1 MKRETEK
8 VEQARGELLEKIIQI
23 PRETTD
29 RVLAL
34 ERSHNETMTRALSYI
49 QNVPRSILADKE
61 AQQLDQLFGD
71 IRRNVSDIRASYNTI
86 CEQITDGQ
94 CGEDMKLEAKKMSQ
108 LCETGRSQRTG
119 LLNELDSCQNIDF
132 HVKSQAKVGL
142 LKMQNVVIAMQNK
155 LFVMRNKKEQI
166 SIDDLLD
173 VEGLIAQME
182 TLFNEIP
189 SLQVCFKDQTLRRK
203 HSSLCNKCTSMRE
216 RGWRRE
222 RGQVKGMKRFPKLT
236 SKMGRRTPKRKTS
249 ILS

>member
-1 MKRETEK
+1 
-8 VEQARGELLEKIIQI
+8 
-23 PRETTD
+23 
-29 RVLAL
+29 
-34 ERSHNETMTRALSYI
+34 MTRALSYI

-155 LFVMRNKKEQI
+155 LFGILNFQEQI

-182 TLFNEIP
+182 TLINEIP
-189 SLQVCFKDQTLRRK
+189 SLQGP
-203 HSSLCNKCTSMRE
+203 NTSEKAFIALQQMYLDERARLEARE
-216 RGWRRE
+216 RA
-222 RGQVKGMKRFPKLT
+222 GQGDEKVPETDKQNGEKNPQA
-236 SKMGRRTPKRKTS
+236 
-249 ILS
+249 